1 MNKIPCQTAFLSRES
16 NEQCSC
22 NGALESHEVYG
33 ENGDIGGSEKGGRYK
48 SIRFGGSASGDITGG
63 GPDSGC
69 GTRRWWRQCCCAWRI
84 TQGARLTAV
93 MLSWGRRSGLRSRRR
108 SRPMS
113 MQSTLTVMAQANLCM
128 GGCVDACKAEKLR
141 MCMCIQLL
149 ARCCGWGSQSLPSS
163 PLSPRRMDPAH
174 AARRRW

>member
-1 MNKIPCQTAFLSRES
+1 MQLQWVERAMKF
-16 NEQCSC
+16 
-22 NGALESHEVYG
+22 G
-33 ENGDIGGSEKGGRYK
+33 ERGERGGKKWYR